1 MKYKLK
7 GKIKNSVLDTILSNR
22 NLTEEKV
29 EWLLNAD
36 ESNWEDTRNYININ
50 DAYECLMENIYKFK
64 NILICMDEDLDG
76 VSSASMI
83 YQFIRDDLG
92 YNNVFYTIHS
102 RNKTHGLSDEI
113 VNKAIKSCDLL
124 IMPDAASSDIEGQKK
139 LLEHDVNFIALDHHL
154 FDANVIPP
162 GAIVVNNKDGN
173 VENSFGSGAAVT
185 YKFVHYVA
193 EQENIDIGNKYID
206 LVNLANIADMMD
218 MTSLENRYIF
228 NEGKQINN
236 ITNNMLNVF
245 VKEHNIKPYLKIDDV
260 AWNIAPLCN
269 SIIRN
274 GTVDDKDMLFRAFIG
289 EDETIQYKSRGQYK
303 EQSLQEA
310 VIRIAN
316 NLKRKQKD
324 LIDKATKGNVKLLS
338 KDTDMVVLIDSQNID
353 RNITGVVANKFLQIY
368 NKPILMLREDKNIY
382 RGSARCPNQIES
394 FNNICKESGL
404 FEYVEGHDNS
414 FGYSIQKDN
423 IDKFIEFVNEK
434 LKNIDFTNEVEVDYI
449 YEKNIPL
456 EDVISIGELEDVWCN
471 TLKRP
476 KFIIKGV
483 KVNSKKIKKV
493 GFANYSFMN
502 NKILFRKD
510 YCSKVFFSK
519 MIDEEN
525 NEKHDK
531 DLVLDILCSIKLNDK
546 GRSYIDIIDVDS
558 KVI

>member
-50 DAYECLMENIYKFK
+50 DAYKCLMENIYKFK

-154 FDANVIPP
+154 FDANVITP

>member
-50 DAYECLMENIYKFK
+50 DAYKCLMENIYKFK

-76 VSSASMI
+76 VSSASII

-423 IDKFIEFVNEK
+423 IYKFIEFVNEK

-546 GRSYIDIIDVDS
+546 GRIYIDIIDVDS
-558 KVI
+558 RAI

>member
-50 DAYECLMENIYKFK
+50 DAYKCLMENIYKFK

-76 VSSASMI
+76 VSSASII

>member
-193 EQENIDIGNKYID
+193 EQENIDLGNKYID

-228 NEGKQINN
+228 NEGKQLNN

-289 EDETIQYKSRGQYK
+289 EDETVQYKSRGQYK

-558 KVI
+558 RAI

>member
-50 DAYECLMENIYKFK
+50 DAYKCLMENIYKFK

-76 VSSASMI
+76 VSSASII

-154 FDANVIPP
+154 FDANVIPL

>member
-50 DAYECLMENIYKFK
+50 DAYKCLMENIYKFK

-76 VSSASMI
+76 VSSASII

-558 KVI
+558 RAI

>member
-50 DAYECLMENIYKFK
+50 DAYKCLMENIYKFK

-139 LLEHDVNFIALDHHL
+139 LLEHDVNFISLDHHL

-228 NEGKQINN
+228 NEGKQLNN

-289 EDETIQYKSRGQYK
+289 EDETVQYKSRGQYK

-324 LIDKATKGNVKLLS
+324 IIDKATKGNVKLLS

-558 KVI
+558 RAI

>member
-50 DAYECLMENIYKFK
+50 DAYKCLMENIYKFK

-76 VSSASMI
+76 VSSASII

-228 NEGKQINN
+228 NEGKQLNN

-289 EDETIQYKSRGQYK
+289 EDETVQYKSRGQYK

-310 VIRIAN
+310 VIRIGN
-316 NLKRKQKD
+316 NLKRRQKD
-324 LIDKATKGNVKLLS
+324 LIDKATKENVKLLS

>member
-50 DAYECLMENIYKFK
+50 DAYKCLMENIYKFK

-76 VSSASMI
+76 VSSASII

-139 LLEHDVNFIALDHHL
+139 LLEHDVNFISLDHHL

-558 KVI
+558 RAI

>member
-50 DAYECLMENIYKFK
+50 DAYKCLMENIYKFK

-92 YNNVFYTIHS
+92 YNNVFYTIHII
-102 RNKTHGLSDEI
+102 NKTHGLSDEI

>member
-50 DAYECLMENIYKFK
+50 NAYKCLMENIYKFK

>member
-50 DAYECLMENIYKFK
+50 DAYKCLMENIYKFK

-558 KVI
+558 RAI

>member
-50 DAYECLMENIYKFK
+50 DAYKCLMENIYKFK

-139 LLEHDVNFIALDHHL
+139 LLEQGVDFIALDHHL
-154 FDANVIPP
+154 FNVNVIPP
-162 GAIVVNNKDGN
+162 GAIVINNKDGN

-236 ITNNMLNVF
+236 ITNTMLNTF
-245 VKEHNIKPYLKIDDV
+245 IKEYNIKPYLKIDDV

-289 EDETIQYKSRGQYK
+289 EDETVQYKSRGQYK

-310 VIRIAN
+310 VIRIGN
-316 NLKRKQKD
+316 NLKRRQKD

>member
-7 GKIKNSVLDTILSNR
+7 GEIKNNVVDTILSNR

-50 DAYECLMENIYKFK
+50 DAYKCLMENIYKFK

-76 VSSASMI
+76 VSSASII

-139 LLEHDVNFIALDHHL
+139 LLEQGVDFIALDHHL

>member
-50 DAYECLMENIYKFK
+50 DAYKCLMENIYKFK

>member
-50 DAYECLMENIYKFK
+50 DAYKCLMENIYKFK

-228 NEGKQINN
+228 NEGKQLNN

>member
-7 GKIKNSVLDTILSNR
+7 GEIKNNVVDTILSNR

-83 YQFIRDDLG
+83 YQFIKDDLN

-113 VNKAIKSCDLL
+113 VNKAINSCDLL

-139 LLEHDVNFIALDHHL
+139 LLEQGVDFIALDHHL
-154 FDANVIPP
+154 FNVNIIPP

-173 VENSFGSGAAVT
+173 VENAFGSGAAVT
-185 YKFVHYVA
+185 YKFIHYVA
-193 EQENIDIGNKYID
+193 EQENIDLGNKYID

-236 ITNNMLNVF
+236 ITNTMLNTF
-245 VKEHNIKPYLKIDDV
+245 IKEYNIKPYLKIDDV

-289 EDETIQYKSRGQYK
+289 EDETVQYKSRGQYK

-310 VIRIAN
+310 VIRIGN
-316 NLKRKQKD
+316 NLKRRQKD
-324 LIDKATKGNVKLLS
+324 LI
-338 KDTDMVVLIDSQNID
+338 
-353 RNITGVVANKFLQIY
+353 
-368 NKPILMLREDKNIY
+368 
-382 RGSARCPNQIES
+382 
-394 FNNICKESGL
+394 
-404 FEYVEGHDNS
+404 
-414 FGYSIQKDN
+414 
-423 IDKFIEFVNEK
+423 
-434 LKNIDFTNEVEVDYI
+434 
-449 YEKNIPL
+449 
-456 EDVISIGELEDVWCN
+456 
-471 TLKRP
+471 
-476 KFIIKGV
+476 
-483 KVNSKKIKKV
+483 
-493 GFANYSFMN
+493 
-502 NKILFRKD
+502 
-510 YCSKVFFSK
+510 
-519 MIDEEN
+519 
-525 NEKHDK
+525 
-531 DLVLDILCSIKLNDK
+531 
-546 GRSYIDIIDVDS
+546 
-558 KVI
+558 

>member
-193 EQENIDIGNKYID
+193 EQENIDLGNKYID

-228 NEGKQINN
+228 NEGKQLNN

-289 EDETIQYKSRGQYK
+289 EDETVQYKSRGQYK

>member
-50 DAYECLMENIYKFK
+50 DAYKCLMENIYKFK

-245 VKEHNIKPYLKIDDV
+245 VKKHNIKPYLKIDDV

-289 EDETIQYKSRGQYK
+289 EDEIIQYKSRGQYK

-310 VIRIAN
+310 VIRTAN

-502 NKILFRKD
+502 NTILFRKD

>member
-1 MKYKLK
+1 MVEIVDVNPQLYGRQQLFQGQLPAANVGGGHTDNWLIGEVDGPGIAGHLLVQK
-7 GKIKNSVLDTILSNR
+7 GSGGGA
-22 NLTEEKV
+22 V
-29 EWLLNAD
+29 EPTGENAVV
-36 ESNWEDTRNYININ
+36 NQV
-50 DAYECLMENIYKFK
+50 C
-64 NILICMDEDLDG
+64 
-76 VSSASMI
+76 SAGPCAFVVI
-83 YQFIRDDLG
+83 G
-92 YNNVFYTIHS
+92 HVAGAP
-102 RNKTHGLSDEI
+102 HGLSDEI

-139 LLEHDVNFIALDHHL
+139 LLEQGVDFIALDHHL
-154 FDANVIPP
+154 FNVNVIPP
-162 GAIVVNNKDGN
+162 GAIVINNKDGN

-236 ITNNMLNVF
+236 ITNTMLNTF
-245 VKEHNIKPYLKIDDV
+245 IKEYNIKPYLKIDDV

-289 EDETIQYKSRGQYK
+289 EDETVQYKSRGQYK

-310 VIRIAN
+310 VIRIGN
-316 NLKRKQKD
+316 NLKRRQKD

>member
-50 DAYECLMENIYKFK
+50 DAYKCLMENIYKFK

-76 VSSASMI
+76 VSSASII

-368 NKPILMLREDKNIY
+368 NKPILMLREYKNIY

-558 KVI
+558 RAI

>member
-50 DAYECLMENIYKFK
+50 DAYKCLMENIYKFK

-193 EQENIDIGNKYID
+193 EQENIDLGNKYID

-228 NEGKQINN
+228 NEGKQLNN

-289 EDETIQYKSRGQYK
+289 EDETVQYKSRGQYK

>member
-7 GKIKNSVLDTILSNR
+7 GEIKNNVVDTILSNR

-83 YQFIRDDLG
+83 YQFIKDDLN

-113 VNKAIKSCDLL
+113 VNKAINSCDLL

-139 LLEHDVNFIALDHHL
+139 LLEQGVDFIALDHHL
-154 FDANVIPP
+154 FNVNVIPP

-173 VENSFGSGAAVT
+173 VENAFGSGAAVT
-185 YKFVHYVA
+185 YKFIHYVA
-193 EQENIDIGNKYID
+193 EQENIDLGNKYID

-236 ITNNMLNVF
+236 ITNTMLNTF
-245 VKEHNIKPYLKIDDV
+245 IKEYNIKPYLKIDDV

-289 EDETIQYKSRGQYK
+289 EDETVQYKSRGQYK

-310 VIRIAN
+310 VIRIGN
-316 NLKRKQKD
+316 NLKRRQKD
-324 LIDKATKGNVKLLS
+324 LIDKATKGKVNLLS
-338 KDTDMVVLIDSQNID
+338 KDTDMVVLINSQNID
-353 RNITGVVANKFLQIY
+353 RNITGVVANKFLQMY
-368 NKPILMLREDKNIY
+368 NKPILMLREDKNRY

-394 FNNICKESGL
+394 FNEICKESGL

-423 IDKFIEFVNEK
+423 IDKFIEFINEK
-434 LKNIDFTNEVEVDYI
+434 FKDVDFTNEVEVDYI
-449 YEKNIPL
+449 YEKSIPL
-456 EDVISIGELEDVWCN
+456 EDVILVGELEDVWCN

-510 YCSKVFFSK
+510 YCSKVFFNK

-531 DLVLDILCSIKLNDK
+531 DLVLDILCSIKLNDN

-558 KVI
+558 MAI

>member
-50 DAYECLMENIYKFK
+50 DAYKCLMENIYKFK

-139 LLEHDVNFIALDHHL
+139 LLEQGVDFIALDHHL

-558 KVI
+558 RAI